1 MSQRNTGALWSG
13 LVWLV
18 PVCMVG
24 GWAIYEGQRLARAD
38 LMSVGTRKQVDT
50 WASGAA
56 VPGSQQEWDAA
67 MTTLTAAQAITPD
80 NPGLQE
86 SIADL
91 YTVAGRRDWADPPK
105 RLQHFNQAVTHY
117 RLALALRAA
126 DPQTWA
132 SLAAAY
138 QGQGDTGN
146 NLHRAWDK
154 ALELGPNE
162 GHVQPMLLETA
173 LATWTTASP
182 KMQRWTMDFFEKSA
196 EPQRKAI
203 NEMARRYKLRFD
215 VDGPAPASST
225 ASVPNRRPPR

>member
-1 MSQRNTGALWSG
+1 MSQRNKAALWRN
-13 LVWLV
+13 LPLLLA
-18 PVCMVG
+18 VCVVG
-24 GWAIYEGQRLARAD
+24 GWAIYEGQRVARAD
-38 LMSVGTRKQVDT
+38 LMSVGTRKEVAA
-50 WASGAA
+50 WASGTAT
-56 VPGSQQEWDAA
+56 PSSQQDWDDAL
-67 MTTLTAAQAITPD
+67 TTLMAAQAITPD

-91 YTVAGRRDWADPPK
+91 HVVAGRRDWADLP
-105 RLQHFNQAVTHY
+105 RREQHFNLAV
-117 RLALALRAA
+117 LQFQKALALRSA

-138 QGQGDTGN
+138 QGLGDTGSK
-146 NLHRAWDK
+146 LHQAWAK

-173 LATWTTASP
+173 LATWAAASP
-182 KMQRWTMDFFEKSA
+182 RMQRWTLDFFEASA

-215 VDGPAPASST
+215 VDAPAPAAPT
-225 ASVPNRRPPR
+225 TGAPTRQPPR